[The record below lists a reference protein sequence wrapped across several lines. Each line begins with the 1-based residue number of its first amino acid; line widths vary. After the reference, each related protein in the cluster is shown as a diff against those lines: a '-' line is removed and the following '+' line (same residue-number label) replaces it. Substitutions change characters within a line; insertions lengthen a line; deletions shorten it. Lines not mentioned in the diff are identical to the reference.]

1 MRFPIWRIGVFI
13 AAVVWPLLWL
23 YQAWAEVLGPDPGKV
38 LVDRL
43 GLGALVLL
51 LVTLSVTPL
60 QKLTGWAGWVAVR
73 RQLGL
78 WCFAYVVLHLS
89 SYTAFILGFD
99 WSQLGVEL
107 RKRPYISIGT
117 LGFLC
122 LLAMAVTS
130 NRYSQRRLGSRWK
143 KLHRLAYVVL
153 GLGLLHMLW
162 IVRAD
167 LKEWAVY
174 ASIGILLLVLRIPPV
189 TRRIPRLM
197 AKKPSSARKAKLSV
211 DGKS

>member
-1 MRFPIWRIGVFI
+1 MRYPLWRVGVFI
-13 AAVVWPLLWL
+13 AAAVWPLLWL
-23 YQAWAEVLGPDPGKV
+23 YQAWADVLGPDPGKV

-43 GLGALVLL
+43 GLGTLVLL
-51 LVTLSVTPL
+51 LVTLSMTPL
-60 QKLTGWAGWVAVR
+60 QKLTGWAGWIAVR

-78 WCFAYVVLHLS
+78 WCFAYVVLHMS
-89 SYTAFILGFD
+89 GYTAFILGFD

-107 RKRPYISIGT
+107 RKRPYIIVGA

-122 LLAMAVTS
+122 LLALALTS

-167 LKEWAVY
+167 LKEWAIY
-174 ASIGILLLVLRIPPV
+174 AFIGVFLLVLRLPPV
-189 TRRIPRLM
+189 TRRIPRLTG
-197 AKKPSSARKAKLSV
+197 KKSSSARKE
-211 DGKS
+211 

>member
-1 MRFPIWRIGVFI
+1 MRLSVWRFCVFI
-13 AAVVWPLLWL
+13 AVCIWPLYWL
-23 YQAWAEVLGPDPGKV
+23 YEAWSFALGPDPGKV

-43 GLGALVLL
+43 GLGTLILL
-51 LVTLSVTPL
+51 LVTLSMTPMH
-60 QKLTGWAGWVAVR
+60 KLTSWSGWIAVR

-78 WCFAYVVLHLS
+78 WCFAYVVLHLCA
-89 SYTAFILGFD
+89 YLFFVLGLD

-107 RKRPYISIGT
+107 RKRPYIIVGS

-122 LLAMAVTS
+122 LLSLAVTS
-130 NRYSQRRLGSRWK
+130 NRFSQKRLGARWK
-143 KLHRLAYVVL
+143 KLHRLVYLIL

-174 ASIGILLLVLRIPPV
+174 ALIGASLLALRIPAV
-189 TRRIPRLM
+189 MRRIPRLYK
-197 AKKPSSARKAKLSV
+197 KKPTSV
-211 DGKS
+211 P

>member
-1 MRFPIWRIGVFI
+1 MRFPFWRIGVFI
-13 AAVVWPLLWL
+13 AAAVWPLLWL
-23 YQAWAEVLGPDPGKV
+23 YQAWEDVLGPDPGKV

-43 GLGALVLL
+43 GLGTLVLL
-51 LVTLSVTPL
+51 LITLSMTPV
-60 QKLTGWAGWVAVR
+60 QRLTGWAGWVAVR

-89 SYTAFILGFD
+89 GYMAFILGFD

-107 RKRPYISIGT
+107 RKRPYIIVGT

-122 LLAMAVTS
+122 LLALAATS

-174 ASIGILLLVLRIPPV
+174 ASIGALLLVLRLPPV
-189 TRRIPRLM
+189 TRRIPRLI
-197 AKKPSSARKAKLSV
+197 AKKTSSARKA
-211 DGKS
+211 

>member
-1 MRFPIWRIGVFI
+1 MRYPFWRIGIFI
-13 AAVVWPLLWL
+13 AAAMWPVLWL
-23 YQAWAEVLGPDPGKV
+23 YQAWEDALGPDPGKV

-43 GLGALVLL
+43 GLGTLVLL
-51 LVTLSVTPL
+51 LITLSMTPL

-89 SYTAFILGFD
+89 GYTAFILGFD

-107 RKRPYISIGT
+107 RKRPYIIVGV
-117 LGFLC
+117 LGFLG
-122 LLAMAVTS
+122 LLVLAVTS
-130 NRYSQRRLGSRWK
+130 NRFSQRRLGARWK
-143 KLHRLAYVVL
+143 KLHRLVYMIL

-167 LKEWAVY
+167 LKEWVIY
-174 ASIGILLLVLRIPPV
+174 ASIGVLLLVLRIPSLN
-189 TRRIPRLM
+189 RRIPRLIN
-197 AKKPSSARKAKLSV
+197 KKGSSARKA
-211 DGKS
+211 

>member
-1 MRFPIWRIGVFI
+1 MRYPIWRVGVFL
-13 AAVVWPLLWL
+13 AAAIWPLFWF
-23 YQAWAEVLGPDPGKV
+23 YQAFADLLGPDPGKV

-43 GLGALVLL
+43 GLGTLVLL
-51 LVTLSVTPL
+51 LITLSMTPL
-60 QKLTGWAGWVAVR
+60 QKLTGWAGWIAVR

-78 WCFAYVVLHLS
+78 WCFAYVVLHLC
-89 SYTAFILGFD
+89 SYMAFILGFD

-107 RKRPYISIGT
+107 RKRPYIIVGA
-117 LGFLC
+117 LGFLG
-122 LLAMAVTS
+122 LLALAVTS
-130 NRYSQRRLGSRWK
+130 SRYSQRRLGTRWK
-143 KLHRLAYVVL
+143 KLHRLVYVIL

-174 ASIGILLLVLRIPPV
+174 AFIGVFLLALRIPPL

-197 AKKPSSARKAKLSV
+197 GKKQVFQEKRN
-211 DGKS
+211 

>member
-1 MRFPIWRIGVFI
+1 MRFPFWRIGVFI
-13 AAVVWPLLWL
+13 AAAVWPLLWL
-23 YQAWAEVLGPDPGKV
+23 YQAWEDVLGPDPGKV

-43 GLGALVLL
+43 GLGTLVLL
-51 LVTLSVTPL
+51 LITLSMTPV

-89 SYTAFILGFD
+89 GYTAFILGFD

-107 RKRPYISIGT
+107 RKRPYIIVGT

-122 LLAMAVTS
+122 LLALAVTS
-130 NRYSQRRLGSRWK
+130 NRYSQRRLGSSWK

-174 ASIGILLLVLRIPPV
+174 ASIGALLLVLRLPPV
-189 TRRIPRLM
+189 TRRVPRLI
-197 AKKPSSARKAKLSV
+197 AKKTPSARKA
-211 DGKS
+211 

>member
-1 MRFPIWRIGVFI
+1 MRYPFWRTGVFI
-13 AAVVWPLLWL
+13 AATIWPLLWL
-23 YQAWAEVLGPDPGKV
+23 YQAWADVLGPDPGKV

-43 GLGALVLL
+43 GLGTLVLL
-51 LVTLSVTPL
+51 LITLSMTPL

-78 WCFAYVVLHLS
+78 WCFAYVILHLGG
-89 SYTAFILGFD
+89 YAAFILGFD
-99 WSQLGVEL
+99 WSQLAVEL
-107 RKRPYISIGT
+107 RKRPYIIVGV

-122 LLAMAVTS
+122 LLALAVTS

-143 KLHRLAYVVL
+143 KLHRLVYVVL

-174 ASIGILLLVLRIPPV
+174 ASIGMLLLVLRLPPV
-189 TRRIPRLM
+189 TRRIPRLV
-197 AKKPSSARKAKLSV
+197 AKKAPSARKA
-211 DGKS
+211 

>member
-1 MRFPIWRIGVFI
+1 MRYPLWRTGVFVS
-13 AAVVWPLLWL
+13 AMVWPPLWL
-23 YQAWAEVLGPDPGKV
+23 YQAWQAVLGPDPGKV

-43 GLGALVLL
+43 GLGTLVLL
-51 LVTLSVTPL
+51 LITLSMTPL

-89 SYTAFILGFD
+89 AYLAFILGFD

-107 RKRPYISIGT
+107 RKRPYIIVGA

-122 LLAMAVTS
+122 LLALACTS
-130 NRYSQRRLGSRWK
+130 NRYRQRRLGARWK
-143 KLHRLAYVVL
+143 KLHRLAYLILV
-153 GLGLLHMLW
+153 LGLLHMLW

-167 LKEWAVY
+167 LKEWAIY
-174 ASIGILLLVLRIPPV
+174 ASIGALLLMMRLPLVA
-189 TRRIPRLM
+189 RRIPRLV
-197 AKKPSSARKAKLSV
+197 AKKGSSAKKA
-211 DGKS
+211 

>member
-1 MRFPIWRIGVFI
+1 MRFPVWRLGVFI
-13 AAVVWPLLWL
+13 VAAVWPLLWL
-23 YQAWAEVLGPDPGKV
+23 YQAWTDVLGPDPGKI

-43 GLGALVLL
+43 GLGTLVLL
-51 LVTLSVTPL
+51 LITLSMTPL

-89 SYTAFILGFD
+89 GYTAFILGFD

-107 RKRPYISIGT
+107 RKRPYIIVGT
-117 LGFLC
+117 LAFLC
-122 LLAMAVTS
+122 LLALAVTS
-130 NRYSQRRLGSRWK
+130 NRYSQRRLGARWK
-143 KLHRLAYVVL
+143 KLHRLAYVIL

-167 LKEWAVY
+167 LKEWTVY
-174 ASIGILLLVLRIPPV
+174 ASIGALLLVLRVPAV
-189 TRRIPRLM
+189 ARRIPRFV
-197 AKKPSSARKAKLSV
+197 AKKVPSARKV
-211 DGKS
+211 